1 MTLKEKRT
9 RQNRVYAGIA
19 IFLAVI
25 MGVSLLL
32 PLFTQ
37 NAGLNTPQSAVPT
50 ETPPPTVPAPV
61 ADLDSVQFDE
71 AYLHPSGLFTAS
83 IPTGFVVTNAN
94 STTGEAITTM
104 RNGQQLGV
112 VELRVVRPI
121 EGQDIT
127 STEGL
132 SEIFNENWLRDSW
145 REYTAWNEDAR
156 RLEDDTLVID
166 FSLERS
172 GQDFIAR
179 QEAFADDKWI
189 YAVRVVTPSNASEYL
204 QFILA
209 NVRENFAPIERYI
222 GTPIEWTSYF
232 DEAGAYL
239 VRYPS
244 VWQVTDSV
252 AGGPTSISAGNIQ
265 LLVDTESTAIES
277 SDAASEWVANSR
289 PGVEV
294 LSAEEVDQYGTVG
307 YQVAYQIE
315 TIDGDVQSGLA
326 VLLPNEGET
335 YTANLLLTDSGA
347 VDLSSDD
354 IPDEFADAVEAVQ
367 TLSLLPE
374 LQVASNDTEADSG
387 E

>member
-1 MTLKEKRT
+1 MTLKERRT
-9 RQNRVYAGIA
+9 RAQRLYAGIA

-25 MGVSLLL
+25 MGVSLIL
-32 PLFTQ
+32 PLLSQ
-37 NAGLNTPQSAVPT
+37 NAGVHSPQTIPPTATPR
-50 ETPPPTVPAPV
+50 PTVPAPIE
-61 ADLDSVQFDE
+61 DLNSVQFEE

-94 STTGEAITTM
+94 STTGEAIATM

-112 VELRVVRPI
+112 VELRVVRPVQ
-121 EGQDIT
+121 GQDIT
-127 STEGL
+127 TAEGL

-145 REYTAWNEDAR
+145 REYTSWNEDNR
-156 RLEDDTLVID
+156 RLEEDTVVID

-179 QEAFADDKWI
+179 QEAFADDQWV
-189 YAVRVVTPSNASEYL
+189 YAVRVVAPSNASDYL
-204 QFILA
+204 QFVLA
-209 NVRENFAPIERYI
+209 NVRDSFAPIERYI

-244 VWQVTDSV
+244 LWQVTDSV
-252 AGGPTSISAGNIQ
+252 TGGPTSITADGVQ
-265 LLVDTESTAIES
+265 LLVDTESAVVDS
-277 SDAASEWVANSR
+277 ADAASEWVANSR

-294 LSAEEVDQYGTVG
+294 LSAEEVDQYGSVG
-307 YQVAYQIE
+307 YQVAYQVE
-315 TIDGDVQSGLA
+315 TLDGDVQSGLA
-326 VLLPNEGET
+326 ILIGGEAET

-347 VDLSSDD
+347 VDLSSADV
-354 IPDEFADAVEAVQ
+354 PAEFADAVEAVQ
-367 TLSLLPE
+367 TLSLLPD
-374 LQVASNDTEADSG
+374 LQVAEADSD